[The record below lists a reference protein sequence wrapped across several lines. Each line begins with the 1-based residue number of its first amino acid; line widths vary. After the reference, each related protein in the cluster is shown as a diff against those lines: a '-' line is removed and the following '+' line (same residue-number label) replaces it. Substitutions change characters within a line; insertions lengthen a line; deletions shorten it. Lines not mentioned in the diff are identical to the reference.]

1 MGLSSGFFMN
11 VIILGTKRKLLPV
24 YNYCRDKNY
33 NISVMGDPKADHEN
47 DTDILTSIATSDIEI
62 IPDIVINMKEQSS
75 YLIKETRLNEKFGL
89 NGNYSNTFF
98 WSKQCQDETF
108 KSLNIPTVPNESDT
122 VIIKTDMSGGTG
134 FKICNRKNAHG
145 FYQDYLDIDYIVSCH
160 LYSDGKT
167 WYHLNNHKIWYEDN
181 CPSKSITPCTLG
193 EDYDMID
200 ESINK
205 LSKHLHIHNKLFGL
219 QFLKSKD
226 RNLYPID
233 FNLRPF
239 GGYDM
244 GSYDTDV
251 SKENWCNY
259 IFGNIPPEYIDYHS
273 QVMCHYTEKRLFGYS
288 PVKRLKTDI
297 KKMRFKVK
305 RYDSILLSI

>member
-1 MGLSSGFFMN
+1 MN

-33 NISVMGDPKADHEN
+33 NISVMGNPEAIHEN
-47 DTDILTSIATSDIEI
+47 DTDILTSIATNKIEI
-62 IPDIVINMKEQSS
+62 IPDIIINMKEHNY

-89 NGNYSNTFF
+89 NGNYNNRFF
-98 WSKQCQDETF
+98 WSKQSQDETF
-108 KSLNIPTVPNESDT
+108 KSLNIPTVPNESNT

-134 FKICNRKNAHG
+134 FKVCNRKKAHG

-160 LYSDGKT
+160 FYSDGKT
-167 WYHLNNHKIWYEDN
+167 WYHLNNHKIYYEDN
-181 CPSKSITPCTLG
+181 CPLKSITPCTLG
-193 EDYDMID
+193 EDYNTID
-200 ESINK
+200 ESIKK
-205 LSKHLHIHNKLFGL
+205 LSKHLHIHNKIFGW

-226 RNLYPID
+226 GNLYSID

-251 SKENWCNY
+251 SKENWCDY
-259 IFGNIPPEYIDYHS
+259 IFGNIPPAYIDYYS
-273 QVMCHYTEKRLFGYS
+273 QVMCHYKEKRLFGYS
-288 PVKRLKTDI
+288 PIKRLKNNI
-297 KKMRFKVK
+297 EQMRFKVK
-305 RYDSILLSI
+305 RYDSILLPV